1 MRDEF
6 PKRVADTL
14 AKRVGNRCSNPDC
27 RKQTSGPHTEDD
39 KAVNIGVAAHITA
52 AASGGPRYD
61 VLRTQAER
69 KWVGNGIWLCQ
80 SCAKLIDND
89 ADKFTV
95 DLLLAWKS
103 RAEAEAAKGVAS
115 SIGDSRISDRDALI
129 EYRAWFDRP
138 ALQDS
143 LQGCGYYA
151 GFVAALD
158 ELISL
163 VNTGAVSGKAMTK
176 RRSDFEDEQW
186 RESLE
191 RVYHAIREL
200 REFYRTMVRSGCI
213 DEMKCRCSCSVTSMI
228 IDNKKFKIIYDFN
241 EILQWASIKP
251 IYPMSGLG

>member
-61 VLRTQAER
+61 ASRTQAER
-69 KWVGNGIWLCQ
+69 KGVGNGIWLCQ
-80 SCAKLIDND
+80 SCGKLIDND

-95 DLLLAWKS
+95 ELLLAWKTQ
-103 RAEAEAAKGVAS
+103 AEAEAGKDVAS
-115 SIGDSRISDRDALI
+115 SIGDSRISDRDALM

-143 LQGCGYYA
+143 LRGCGYYV
-151 GFVAALD
+151 GFVTALD

-163 VNTGAVSGKAMTK
+163 VNTGAVNRKEVTK
-176 RRSDFEDEQW
+176 RRSEFENEQW

-191 RVYHAIREL
+191 QVYHAIREL
-200 REFYRTMVRSGCI
+200 REFYRTMVREGRI
-213 DEMKCRCSCSVTSMI
+213 DESKCKCEYFEISI
-228 IDNKKFKIIYDFN
+228 EIDT
-241 EILQWASIKP
+241 
-251 IYPMSGLG
+251 